1 MTSLIELVGLSD
13 SSEQRVEWRLPG
25 RGGGGRVCLIGKEFQ
40 FKTRKFWSWM
50 AETVAEQC
58 EGSQCYRTVT
68 QERLGAGQMI
78 QWVGVLAV

>member
-1 MTSLIELVGLSD
+1 MEIA
-13 SSEQRVEWRLPG
+13 RA
-25 RGGGGRVCLIGKEFQ
+25 GGGGRVCLIGKEFQ

-68 QERLGAGQMI
+68 QQWLGAGQMI